1 MFVRM
6 YIGKIEKQGQRKQYL
21 YVWTN
26 VKQNFKFFLTLKMT
40 PRKLYKINIPLEL
53 GPQIQQHQH
62 TEMGERKPPWPK
74 TRFAWGGCDSHFRI
88 IWIKGIVSARGIHAS
103 SGLSALTVHSG
114 CAAPGQ
120 PSASPAAAA
129 REGARGGRWLTGRAV
144 RWPRAP
150 RSRSPACGGR
160 LRRARTRSREE
171 LISRNKAAGPAA
183 VGLESRGGGERLA
196 GPARPPPPR
205 ESEPRVTGQEPVP
218 RRAATRTPAVLCPPL
233 PPGPPALLSL
243 RQQRGRP
250 AGVGGEGG
258 GGAGGESRSRTKLW
272 SRLSSEEGSGQPQ
285 PAAGFLPPRGEEEP
299 PAPEADWGISGS
311 GASLLA
317 GHFSR
322 RKTL

>member
-1 MFVRM
+1 
-6 YIGKIEKQGQRKQYL
+6 
-21 YVWTN
+21 
-26 VKQNFKFFLTLKMT
+26 MT

-160 LRRARTRSREE
+160 LRRAGAEPGAERSRSPGTKLPALRQWGWRAEGE
-171 LISRNKAAGPAA
+171 GSGWPDLLGPLLLGRANPEWPDKSQFPGGRPRAPRRSCALPCLLGLRRSSPFANKGAGP
-183 VGLESRGGGERLA
+183 RGW
-196 GPARPPPPR
+196 
-205 ESEPRVTGQEPVP
+205 
-218 RRAATRTPAVLCPPL
+218 
-233 PPGPPALLSL
+233 
-243 RQQRGRP
+243 
-250 AGVGGEGG
+250 GGEGG
-258 GGAGGESRSRTKLW
+258 GGAGGASRSRTKLW